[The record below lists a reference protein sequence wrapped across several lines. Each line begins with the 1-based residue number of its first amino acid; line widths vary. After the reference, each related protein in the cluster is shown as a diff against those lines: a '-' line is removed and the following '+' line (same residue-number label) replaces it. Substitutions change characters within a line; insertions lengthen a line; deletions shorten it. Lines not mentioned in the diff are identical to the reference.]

1 MQWLAEVCVRRP
13 VFTWVLV
20 LSLVVV
26 GAASFGGL
34 GVDRFPKI
42 DFPVVIVLT
51 PLPGASPETVE
62 SEVTNRVEEALNSVS
77 GLDELS
83 SSSYEGL
90 SVVSARFTLEREIG
104 DAADDVRDR
113 VSRMSNTLPEDAD
126 TPQVLR
132 IDPGAAPVIYF
143 ALVSNRSSREVTDF
157 ADRVVARQLESL
169 TGVGSVTVIGGRE
182 REVEVLVDPSRL
194 AAVNM
199 TVAEV
204 QAALLRENVELP
216 GGDLEEGAETI
227 QVRVLGRIESP
238 EAFADIAIGSRGG
251 RIIRLRDV
259 ADVRDGEEEPT
270 SAALLDGRDVVVI
283 SVAKQSGENTVAVV
297 DRVLERVE
305 TIRAGLPA
313 AYELRIVRDE
323 SEPIRNSIHAV
334 EEHLIVGGLLA
345 ALVVLLFLWNGR
357 STVIAALAIPS
368 SIIATFA
375 LLRVMGMTLNT
386 ITLLALTLSVGIVID
401 DAIVVLENIVR
412 WIEEKGVS
420 PVRAAVLATKEIGL
434 AVLATTFSL
443 VAVFLPIAF
452 MSGIVGRFMSGFG
465 ITMSFAILVSLV
477 VSFTLTPMLASRWL
491 KGPIRPKAAPEP
503 EPEHDLEVPLD
514 PVPPRAVP
522 REPLSIFRPGQLW
535 RWFFVADRREERDQY
550 AAWIRG
556 ERTVKSVTGHQGHEE
571 GGRLYLAIERGYMR
585 MLAFCMRHRWVIGV
599 TLVVVMASTVPIGRA
614 LNKSFLPIDDGSRFE
629 VSIRAPEGTSLAEG
643 RIITERVAR
652 AIRELPG
659 VDYTLATIGS
669 PAGDISGRGPN
680 AASIFVQLVPVT
692 ERERTEQEIMAE
704 VREEVLPRFSALG
717 LRTIVNSLGGF
728 GGGGADSAA
737 IQYVLSGPELDRL
750 DEYSHALL
758 ERLREVPNVVDA
770 DVSLVTGRPSYEV
783 HIDRAR
789 AADLGVTVADIANAL
804 RLLIGGVE
812 VSSYTEGGERYDVRV
827 RAPLDARASP
837 EALGRITVPSR
848 TGTPVRLADVTT
860 ISEGTGPAFIQHIAR
875 MRRVTVYCNVG
886 PGGSEAAVIEALEAA
901 RADLGM
907 PPAYRA
913 SLTGRSRE
921 MGRAASA
928 FLIAVGLSLLFMY
941 LVLAAQ
947 FESWIHPVTILMSLP
962 LTIPFALLS
971 LLVLG
976 GSLNMYSALGILVL
990 FGIVK
995 KNSILQVDHIRAL
1008 RRKGLS
1014 RADAVM
1020 VGNRDRLRPILMT
1033 TIAFVAGMVPL
1044 VLSTGAG
1051 SGTNRSIGT
1060 VVMGGQTLSLLLTLL
1075 ATPVVYSWLD
1085 DAASSELVRL
1095 LGRFVAWLGGPL
1107 DRFFSRG
1114 EAHEAGAA
1122 EGAHPPESAAPSGD
1136 PAE

>member
-1 MQWLAEVCVRRP
+1 VQWLAEICVRRP

-20 LSLVVV
+20 LSLVVI
-26 GAASFGGL
+26 GGASFGSL

-42 DFPVVIVLT
+42 DFPVVLVMT
-51 PLPGASPETVE
+51 PLPGAAPETVE
-62 SEVTNRVEEALNSVS
+62 SEVTNRVEEALNALS
-77 GLDELS
+77 GLDELN

-90 SVVSARFTLEREIG
+90 SVVSARFTLERDIN
-104 DAADDVRDR
+104 DAANDVRDR
-113 VSRMSNTLPEDAD
+113 ISTVLNALPDDAGA
-126 TPQVLR
+126 PQVLR
-132 IDPGAAPVIYF
+132 IDPGASPVVYL
-143 ALVSNRSSREVTDF
+143 ALISDRSSREVTDT
-157 ADRVVARQLESL
+157 AERLVARQLESL
-169 TGVGSVTVIGGRE
+169 PGVGGVTVIGGRE
-182 REVEVLVDPSRL
+182 REVEVLVDPARL

-216 GGDLEEGAETI
+216 GGDLEEGSRTL

-238 EAFADIAIGSRGG
+238 EAFADVAIGTRAG

-259 ADVRDGEEEPT
+259 ADVRDGEEEAT
-270 SAALLDGRDVVVI
+270 SAAMLDGRDVVVI
-283 SVAKQSGENTVAVV
+283 SVRKQSGENTVAVV
-297 DRVLERVE
+297 DRVLERVA
-305 TIRAGLPA
+305 TIRETLPA
-313 AYELRIVRDE
+313 AYELRVVRDE
-323 SEPIRNSIHAV
+323 SESIRNSIHAV
-334 EEHLIVGGLLA
+334 EEHLVVGGFLA

-357 STVIAALAIPS
+357 STIIAALAIPS

-412 WIEEKGVS
+412 WVEEKGVS
-420 PVRAAVLATKEIGL
+420 PARAAVLATKEIGL

-465 ITMSFAILVSLV
+465 ITMSFAILVSLL

-491 KGPIRPKAAPEP
+491 KGPIRPKDPPPAE
-503 EPEHDLEVPLD
+503 EHAEGALVD
-514 PVPPRAVP
+514 PPPGDRKRERAD
-522 REPLSIFRPGQLW
+522 F
-535 RWFFVADRREERDQY
+535 
-550 AAWIRG
+550 AAWAKG
-556 ERTVKSVTGHQGHEE
+556 ERSVATVTGMTGHEE
-571 GGRLYLAIERGYMR
+571 GGRLYRAMERAYLR
-585 MLAFCMRHRWVIGV
+585 MLAFAMRHRWVVGV
-599 TLVVVMASTVPIGRA
+599 TLVFVVASIVPIGRA
-614 LNKSFLPIDDGSRFE
+614 LSKSFLPVDDGSRFE
-629 VSIRAPEGTSLAEG
+629 VSVRAPEGTSLAEA
-643 RIITERVAR
+643 RIITERIAR
-652 AIRELPG
+652 SIRELEG
-659 VDYTLATIGS
+659 VSYTLATVGS
-669 PAGDISGRGPN
+669 PAGDVSGRGPN
-680 AASIFVQLVPVT
+680 AATIYVQLVPVEQRT
-692 ERERTEQEIMAE
+692 RTEQELMAH
-704 VREEVLPRFSALG
+704 VRTELLPRYTELG

-728 GGGGADSAA
+728 GGGGADSAS
-737 IQYVLSGPELDRL
+737 IQYVLNGPELDRL

-758 ERLREVPNVVDA
+758 ERLREVPDVVDA

-783 HIDRAR
+783 RVDRAR
-789 AADLGVTVADIANAL
+789 AADLGVTTADIANAL

-827 RAPLDARASP
+827 RAPLEARTSP

-848 TGTPVRLADVTT
+848 TGTPVRLSDVTT
-860 ISEGTGPAFIQHIAR
+860 VTEGTGPAFIQHLAR
-875 MRRVTVYCNVG
+875 MRRVTVYCNVA
-886 PGGSEAAVIEALEAA
+886 PGGSEAAIIEALEAA

-907 PPAYRA
+907 PAAYRA

-921 MGRAASA
+921 MGRATSA
-928 FLIAVGLSLLFMY
+928 FFIAIGFSLLFMY

-947 FESWIHPVTILMSLP
+947 FESWIHPITILMSLP

-995 KNSILQVDHIRAL
+995 KNSILQVDHIREL

-1033 TIAFVAGMVPL
+1033 TLAFVAGMIPL
-1044 VLSTGAG
+1044 VISTGAG

-1085 DAASSELVRL
+1085 DLAHSRFAKAV
-1095 LGRFVAWLGGPL
+1095 GRFSRWVLGPL

-1114 EAHEAGAA
+1114 EPRHEVADR
-1122 EGAHPPESAAPSGD
+1122 EPPADAPAPSSR